1 MPSKASGA
9 RDFRIEVSINLSV
22 DELVR
27 PDLVAFPDQ
36 LLNEYRV
43 PAYTTVLEVIESKL
57 VDDVN
62 TVLAGLTRLRLEGF
76 GLFLYD
82 FGTGF
87 STMEQLRR
95 FPFSELKI
103 DLAFLNAARRRASA
117 KAIFHS
123 SVNLVNALSMV
134 PVAEGVEDDADLD
147 LAVELG
153 IHLIQGYHIAK
164 LIRAKA
170 TNRRAL
176 SSMFSLIFSLK
187 FSLML
192 SLVCWGNCESTPR
205 CLERQKPERF

>member
-43 PAYTTVLEVIESKL
+43 PAYTTVLQVTESKL

-76 GLFLYD
+76 GLFLDD

-87 STMEQLRR
+87 STMEQLRC

-103 DLAFLNAARRRASA
+103 DLAFLNGAHRRASA

-153 IHLIQGYHIAK
+153 THLIQGYHIAK
-164 LIRAKA
+164 PMSAID
-170 TNRRAL
+170 
-176 SSMFSLIFSLK
+176 
-187 FSLML
+187 
-192 SLVCWGNCESTPR
+192 
-205 CLERQKPERF
+205 LERWFEGRGH